1 MHRKLVEVDKVF
13 RLPMIITNYD
23 TPHDKAFSTARAKE
37 SLVEELLISLIYKH
51 NEVQSLTMA
60 TFK

>member
-1 MHRKLVEVDKVF
+1 MHRKLAEVEKVF

-23 TPHDKAFSTARAKE
+23 TPLDKAFSTARAKE
-37 SLVEELLISLIYKH
+37 SFVEELLISLIYNH
-51 NEVQSLTMA
+51 NEVQTLAMV

>member
-23 TPHDKAFSTARAKE
+23 TSHDKAFSTARAKE
-37 SLVEELLISLIYKH
+37 SLVEELLISPIYNH